1 MAGTDDGVQLH
12 QGELNLTP
20 TAIRFRPGK
29 PKDSYLEMIERL
41 ALRRITSDVY
51 LDEALAVVE
60 ELMMRQKLNAG
71 ESAYFEVLSEVLNN
85 KKGFTRSMVGTL
97 AD

>member
-1 MAGTDDGVQLH
+1 MH
-12 QGELNLTP
+12 QGELNLTQ

-71 ESAYFEVLSEVLNN
+71 ESAYFEVLNN

-97 AD
+97 ADYFGVDRTQLTQNF